1 MQLTHA
7 FRGHGRT
14 GKSHKRHAKLGFA
27 FALVVILLVVVVVVV
42 DDATISNEN
51 FLFTTDAVS
60 QELFQLLLQELPQF
74 RFSNI
79 LW

>member
-7 FRGHGRT
+7 FRGNGRT

-27 FALVVILLVVVVVVV
+27 FALLIVTLVAVVVVV
-42 DDATISNEN
+42 DDATIRNEN
-51 FLFTTDAVS
+51 FLF
-60 QELFQLLLQELPQF
+60 LPQF

>member
-27 FALVVILLVVVVVVV
+27 FALVVILLVVVVV

-51 FLFTTDAVS
+51 FLFTTTDAVS

-74 RFSNI
+74 RLSNI